1 MIIRIIMVSR
11 DDEIVTDEIA
21 TEVVVDDEE
30 DEDEEDEVVLP
41 MVITLHFQEMLTLQT
56 ISWLPRLPIV
66 FL

>member
-1 MIIRIIMVSR
+1 MVSR

-30 DEDEEDEVVLP
+30 DEGEAVLP
-41 MVITLHFQEMLTLQT
+41 MVITLHFQETLTLQT